1 MKSLFLLLII
11 SQMLHSLEEYIF
23 ELWEVFS
30 PARYVSSLISNN
42 LTVGFVVINTTL
54 VLLGY
59 WCYFYPVKKTWRG
72 AQIVIWAWTLL
83 EIGNND
89 GHLIFALQQGGYFP
103 GVITAIPL
111 LVFACLLFS
120 RLITDNRQAG

>member
-59 WCYFYPVKKTWRG
+59 WCYFYPVKKTWRR

-83 EIGNND
+83 EIGNSV